1 MSGIL
6 IKSKKMVNDSRV
18 LASIWEISV
27 KETTMS
33 QYTEL
38 VETVLREHREV
49 LLDVRDE
56 EVEQFLDAIAG
67 AKCIQ
72 VFGMGRMKCA
82 VRAFVMR
89 LMHMG
94 LDAHVV
100 FDTTCPNIGPGDLL
114 IVNSGCTTIGYTVM
128 EFAMK
133 LGAKVVAITTNPHSK
148 TAKLCD
154 FTVSLR
160 GQVLGG
166 REYEIPS
173 IQPGADLFE
182 QTIFVFE
189 DIIIQLLMKK
199 LNITAE
205 QMVKR
210 HTNLDGYTDSNID
223 EE

>member
-1 MSGIL
+1 MSDY
-6 IKSKKMVNDSRV
+6 K
-18 LASIWEISV
+18 
-27 KETTMS
+27 
-33 QYTEL
+33 EL
-38 VETVLREHREV
+38 VKKVLQEHEQV
-49 LLDVRDE
+49 LLDVKDE
-56 EVEQFLDAIAG
+56 EVERLLDAIAE

-100 FDTTCPNIGPGDLL
+100 YDTTCPNIGPGDLL
-114 IVNSGCTTIGYTVM
+114 IANAACTTIGYTVM
-128 EFAMK
+128 QFAK
-133 LGAKVVAITTNPHSK
+133 RLGAKVVAITANPRSK
-148 TAKLCD
+148 AAKLCD

-160 GQVLGG
+160 GQVHGG
-166 REYEIPS
+166 RDYEISS
-173 IQPGADLFE
+173 IQPMAALFE

-199 LNITAE
+199 VNITAE
-205 QMVKR
+205 QMAKR
-210 HTNLDGYTDSNID
+210 HTNLDGYMDFNID

>member
-1 MSGIL
+1 MSDY
-6 IKSKKMVNDSRV
+6 KD
-18 LASIWEISV
+18 LA
-27 KETTMS
+27 K
-33 QYTEL
+33 
-38 VETVLREHREV
+38 TVLQEHEKV
-49 LLDVRDE
+49 LMDVKDE
-56 EVEQFLDAIAG
+56 EVEKLLDAIAE

-100 FDTTCPNIGPGDLL
+100 YDTTCPNIGPGDLL
-114 IVNSGCTTIGYTVM
+114 IVNAACTTIGYTVM
-128 EFAMK
+128 QFAKK
-133 LGAKVVAITTNPHSK
+133 LGARVVAITANPQSK
-148 TAKLCD
+148 AAKLCD

-160 GQVLGG
+160 GQVHGG
-166 REYEIPS
+166 RDYEIPS
-173 IQPGADLFE
+173 IQPMAALFE

-199 LNITAE
+199 LNVTAE
-205 QMVKR
+205 QMAKR
-210 HTNLDGYTDSNID
+210 HTNVDGYMDFNID

>member
-1 MSGIL
+1 MSDYMNLAKTVIAEHEQ
-6 IKSKKMVNDSRV
+6 V
-18 LASIWEISV
+18 LMDVAPA
-27 KETTMS
+27 
-33 QYTEL
+33 
-38 VETVLREHREV
+38 EV
-49 LLDVRDE
+49 DKL
-56 EVEQFLDAIAG
+56 LDAIAE

-100 FDTTCPNIGPGDLL
+100 YDTTCPNIGPGDLL
-114 IVNSGCTTIGYTVM
+114 IVNAACTTIGYTVM
-128 EFAMK
+128 QFAKK
-133 LGAKVVAITTNPHSK
+133 LGAKVVAITANPKSK
-148 TAKLCD
+148 AADLCD

-160 GQVLGG
+160 GQVHGG
-166 REYEIPS
+166 RDYEIPS
-173 IQPGADLFE
+173 IQPMAAIFE

-199 LNITAE
+199 LDITAE
-205 QMVKR
+205 QMAKR
-210 HTNLDGYTDSNID
+210 HTNLDGYMDFNID